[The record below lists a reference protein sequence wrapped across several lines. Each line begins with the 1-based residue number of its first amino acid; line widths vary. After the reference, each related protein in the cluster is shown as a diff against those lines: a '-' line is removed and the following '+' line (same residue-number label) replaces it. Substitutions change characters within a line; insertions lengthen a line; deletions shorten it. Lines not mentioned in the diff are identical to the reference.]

1 MMKNEH
7 GKLMSCALQNTKISQ
22 IYIHIK
28 TDLLKQFLEQ
38 EPNNN
43 NNNKKNSRVQAWKVP
58 GVTRHQQNKTKVCIA
73 LRSVSQCLDLD
84 V

>member
-43 NNNKKNSRVQAWKVP
+43 NNNKKNSRVQA
-58 GVTRHQQNKTKVCIA
+58 
-73 LRSVSQCLDLD
+73 
-84 V
+84 